1 MSKNK
6 KNSAEKFDEIFGGDS
21 DKENT
26 DFDTSGFG
34 DFNFEVNDEDF
45 EFQEE
50 DQSGQNL
57 EQFEEEEYEE
67 GEYLPVESG
76 STNIFNKAIN
86 LAQDN
91 KIATAGVGIA
101 TAFGLWKL
109 FGPKKEDPQQSVQQG
124 SANSYEDELLGLDDE
139 EDSVDAFINE
149 QSQINPMFTP
159 LKFK

>member
-1 MSKNK
+1 MSKK

-21 DKENT
+21 KEEENVE
-26 DFDTSGFG
+26 FDTSGFG
-34 DFNFEVNDEDF
+34 NFEFDVNDEDF

-57 EQFEEEEYEE
+57 EQFGDEEYEE
-67 GEYLPVESG
+67 GEYLPVDSG
-76 STNIFNKAIN
+76 STNILSKAIS
-86 LAQDN
+86 LAQEN
-91 KIATAGVGIA
+91 KVATAGVGIA

-109 FGPKKEDPQQSVQQG
+109 FGPKKENEQQNVQQG

-139 EDSVDAFINE
+139 DSVDEFINE

-159 LKFK
+159 LRFK